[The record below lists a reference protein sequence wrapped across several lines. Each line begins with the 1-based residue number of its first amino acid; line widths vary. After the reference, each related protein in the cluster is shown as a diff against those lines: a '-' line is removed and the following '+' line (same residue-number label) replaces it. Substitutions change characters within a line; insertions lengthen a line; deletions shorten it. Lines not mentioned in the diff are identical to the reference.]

1 MSQKL
6 PNPNHIH
13 VVRMYTRQH
22 PLISLIYNEVLE
34 EYIQI
39 IHFHRIFHEINYP
52 AIRVPPLE
60 ETFSSSSRPGAQGS
74 QGAKGVFFTSRQ
86 PEDGRLS
93 LGISGT
99 FPKENRPGDWTS
111 GKKKLK
117 PDVFHWGYDG
127 YDTKDGWRMLNIVH
141 KCWKPLTSHGSYTYE
156 MTPTFW
162 GLRQF
167 WPPNRWFTQLI
178 VCPIL
183 GNCKSCMDPCNIM
196 PTCFFKLGI
205 RIE

>member
-111 GKKKLK
+111 EKKTETRCFSLGIWWIWYQRWLK
-117 PDVFHWGYDG
+117 NVEHCSQMLETTNQPWVLHVWN
-127 YDTKDGWRMLNIVH
+127 DTN
-141 KCWKPLTSHGSYTYE
+141 
-156 MTPTFW
+156 
-162 GLRQF
+162 
-167 WPPNRWFTQLI
+167 
-178 VCPIL
+178 IL
-183 GNCKSCMDPCNIM
+183 GTKAVLASKSLVHPTNCLSNSR
-196 PTCFFKLGI
+196 KLQILHGPL
-205 RIE
+205 